1 MDTVT
6 LKAHQLLSRLKEAIA
21 EKDKGSIKRQIERA
35 SQINWDEIGSHL
47 FETFKDLKDEAQT
60 QNLI

>member
-35 SQINWDEIGSHL
+35 SQINWDQIGVHL
-47 FETFKDLKDEAQT
+47 FEEYNRLTNEAKQIK
-60 QNLI
+60 LI